1 LSWAR
6 SIDSNLEVLVLLS
19 LLLFTGCATEDVWLV
34 EDTSELV
41 GVWAGEQQVTPDDRD
56 EPREVRT
63 HTLEVT
69 DDAVLTYE
77 VEDVDTVWGRT
88 ERTRVVGE
96 GRLPVPG
103 RLEMHD
109 VVYSFEYEYD
119 EDQIEETY
127 ADVPY
132 GSLSFE
138 PIETDGEILYF
149 DILLMEEVSR

>member
-1 LSWAR
+1 M
-6 SIDSNLEVLVLLS
+6 
-19 LLLFTGCATEDVWLV
+19 
-34 EDTSELV
+34 
-41 GVWAGEQQVTPDDRD
+41 
-56 EPREVRT
+56 
-63 HTLEVT
+63 
-69 DDAVLTYE
+69 
-77 VEDVDTVWGRT
+77 DTVWGQT